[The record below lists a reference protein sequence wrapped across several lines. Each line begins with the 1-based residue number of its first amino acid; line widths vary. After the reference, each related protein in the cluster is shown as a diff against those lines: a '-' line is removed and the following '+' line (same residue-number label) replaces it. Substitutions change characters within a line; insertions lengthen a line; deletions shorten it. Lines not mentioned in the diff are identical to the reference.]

1 MLATWHPYTRASF
14 LCQWLQS
21 DTGKHM
27 LSSPPASPLPKY
39 GRNRIRAGRR
49 TKTQPKRVIR
59 ANVHGSHHHPHNEK
73 RRHGGSLNR
82 RSSSRSR
89 SSHRDGSRQGKSND
103 GRRPSSFTRSCPI
116 LASASG
122 HVTENS
128 SSPPPASTRQSTASR
143 STSNL
148 LRGAVAAAALFFSDS
163 HTTFGAD
170 ASPATKLAA
179 LRSRKSVA

>member
-1 MLATWHPYTRASF
+1 
-14 LCQWLQS
+14 
-21 DTGKHM
+21 M

-39 GRNRIRAGRR
+39 GRNRLRAGRR

-103 GRRPSSFTRSCPI
+103 GRRSSSFTRSCPI
-116 LASASG
+116 LASVSG
-122 HVTENS
+122 PVTENS
-128 SSPPPASTRQSTASR
+128 SSPPPLPRGKAPHRGQLATFCEELLPLLLFSSPTPTRPSAPT
-143 STSNL
+143 L
-148 LRGAVAAAALFFSDS
+148 L
-163 HTTFGAD
+163 
-170 ASPATKLAA
+170 PPQN
-179 LRSRKSVA
+179 